1 MNNSINIYCDESCH
15 LENDDS
21 NAMGL
26 AGIWGDTKHIKEA
39 NKRIIEIK
47 ERNRV
52 HRNSETKWA
61 KVGPAKLQL
70 YKDLINYFFD
80 DDDLHFRVLVIPDK
94 SQLQHE
100 KFHQTHDEWYYKM
113 YFTMLK
119 SIFSPNYEF
128 RVFVDIKDTH
138 SSERIKKLHD
148 VCCNDIYDFSH
159 SIIKLIQP
167 ISSEEVQIMQL
178 VDILLGAVVYENR
191 IFPADHMRSSA
202 KEELVQLIKNRSKY
216 TLQKTTLYREDKFNI
231 FIWSASYG
239 RM

>member
-15 LENDDS
+15 LEHDGS

-47 ERNRV
+47 ERNWV

-61 KVGPAKLQL
+61 KVGPVKLQL

-80 DDDLHFRVLVIPDK
+80 DDDLHFRVLIIPDK
-94 SQLQHE
+94 SQLRHNE
-100 KFHQTHDEWYYKM
+100 YNQTHDEWYYKM
-113 YFTMLK
+113 YFIMLRN
-119 SIFSPNYEF
+119 IFSPSHAS
-128 RVFVDIKDTH
+128 RVYLDIKDTH
-138 SSERIKKLHD
+138 SAERIRKLHQ
-148 VCCNDIYDFSH
+148 VCCNDMYDFSH
-159 SIIKLIQP
+159 SIITQIQP
-167 ISSEEVQIMQL
+167 IRSEEVQIMQL

-191 IFPADHMRSSA
+191 IFLPSHYRSAA
-202 KEELVQLIKNRSKY
+202 KEELVQLIKKRSGY

-231 FIWSASYG
+231 FIWSTSYG
-239 RM
+239 KL